1 MTNLGTRTEPALRR
15 AAPALLGY
23 AAVRALGLLTL
34 ALWSGARDKSAYT
47 LLTARWDALWYTRVA
62 ELGYGYEVRL
72 PNGDVHS
79 NLAFFPL
86 LPWLE
91 RLLSAVAPLSYA
103 DAGFAVA
110 LLASLAAAWGVFAV
124 TDLVYGRRAGVCA
137 VLLWAVLPVG
147 IVQSMAYS
155 ESLFTALA
163 AWSLYAVLTGRWVT
177 AGLLASLAGL
187 TRPVGLAVVAA
198 VWVAGIAAHLG
209 DRRNRTR
216 AQGASG
222 ITAPA
227 LRGPAS
233 TPRRGAA
240 EHTRHFTGH
249 LKLDE
254 GSAPNVAE
262 TDPAAPGTGPRGNS
276 PSASGA
282 DTPRTDPATP
292 GASSSLDTPGPPER
306 TPVLQAPG
314 NPADSSFERGRS
326 AAGASGA
333 PDAEYAPTDRT
344 PSSTT
349 ERIADADSAPDPTHA
364 PAVGPPHTPDPGP
377 SPSASGSDPAVPSG
391 AGSSPAPGS
400 AHTPRPGPATAPAD
414 HPAPRRALGMALAP
428 LGAAAYVLW
437 VGHRTGKGPLGYLDV
452 QAGWRNGFD
461 GGYAFARFVADKF
474 TSFPS
479 ALAGTGLIVGVGLV
493 VWLYVVC
500 ARQGQPLPLLVYSG
514 VVTALAL
521 CASSYFGSKPR
532 LLMPAFPLLLPL
544 ALALAR
550 SRTRRSAVII
560 TLIATAS
567 ALYGAFWL
575 NGSGPP

>member
-1 MTNLGTRTEPALRR
+1 MTDLGTRPGRALRR

-34 ALWSGARDKSAYT
+34 ALWSAARDKSAYT

-91 RLLSAVAPLSYA
+91 RLLSALTPLSYA
-103 DAGFAVA
+103 DAGFVVS

-124 TDLVYGRRAGVCA
+124 TDHLYGARAGVCA

-198 VWVAGIAAHLG
+198 VWVTGAAAFLRE
-209 DRRNRTR
+209 RRNR
-216 AQGASG
+216 GA
-222 ITAPA
+222 TATVA
-227 LRGPAS
+227 GERDRGEAEGR
-233 TPRRGAA
+233 TYRR
-240 EHTRHFTGH
+240 T
-249 LKLDE
+249 
-254 GSAPNVAE
+254 
-262 TDPAAPGTGPRGNS
+262 
-276 PSASGA
+276 
-282 DTPRTDPATP
+282 
-292 GASSSLDTPGPPER
+292 
-306 TPVLQAPG
+306 
-314 NPADSSFERGRS
+314 RS
-326 AAGASGA
+326 AADPGGSRAVEHAPPPGTASMTG
-333 PDAEYAPTDRT
+333 R
-344 PSSTT
+344 
-349 ERIADADSAPDPTHA
+349 APDPEGA
-364 PAVGPPHTPDPGP
+364 LTPSHSPG
-377 SPSASGSDPAVPSG
+377 VG
-391 AGSSPAPGS
+391 AGV
-400 AHTPRPGPATAPAD
+400 
-414 HPAPRRALGMALAP
+414 ALGMALAP
-428 LGAAAYVLW
+428 LGTAAYVLW

-461 GGYAFARFVADKF
+461 GGYAFARFIGDKF

-479 ALAGTGLIVGVGLV
+479 ALAGAGLIVGVALIIR
-493 VWLYVVC
+493 LYVLCV
-500 ARQGQPLPLLVYSG
+500 RQGQPLPLLVYAG

-550 SRTRRSAVII
+550 AKTRRSATVVAAV
-560 TLIATAS
+560 TVAS